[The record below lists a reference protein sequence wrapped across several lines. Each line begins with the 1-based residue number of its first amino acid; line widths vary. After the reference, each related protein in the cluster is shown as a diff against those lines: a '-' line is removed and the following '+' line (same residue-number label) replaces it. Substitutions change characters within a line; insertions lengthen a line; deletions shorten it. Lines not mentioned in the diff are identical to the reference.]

1 MPEQDQWSGPRRF
14 TAHRAK
20 KVVDDAEV
28 VGEVKEV
35 AVEERMVVEVQLLQ
49 GFHPKIVWWKI
60 LFGRNLVK
68 LIW

>member
-28 VGEVKEV
+28 VGDVKEV
-35 AVEERMVVEVQLLQ
+35 PVEERMLLEVQFLQ
-49 GFHPKIVWWKI
+49 DFHPKIDWVEDSLWKKS
-60 LFGRNLVK
+60 G
-68 LIW
+68 